1 MKGGK
6 RPGSGR
12 KKGVPNKFNADL
24 KEAILQAATQAGG
37 SLGLVGY
44 LQMQA
49 SANPGPFMALIGKV
63 LPMQIA
69 GADGGALQVVV
80 QKFTGES
87 E

>member
-37 SLGLVGY
+37 ALGLVGY
-44 LQMQA
+44 LQSQA
-49 SANPGPFMALIGKV
+49 SANPGPFIGLLGKV